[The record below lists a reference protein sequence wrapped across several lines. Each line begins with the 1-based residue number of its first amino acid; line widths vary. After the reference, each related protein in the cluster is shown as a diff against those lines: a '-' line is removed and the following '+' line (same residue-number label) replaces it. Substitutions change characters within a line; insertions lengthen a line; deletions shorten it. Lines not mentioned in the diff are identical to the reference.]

1 MNPLGSTR
9 PPTVHV
15 SGADAGR
22 ILCGASR
29 NNHGLRL
36 VVSQAQVRGK
46 DGAITGD
53 FMILDAG
60 DNKHALALVP
70 LLHRPTD
77 ATEVLGMI
85 RQHSAGCV
93 HVVNTNILV
102 LEPEGTPA
110 LERSAL

>member
-1 MNPLGSTR
+1 V
-9 PPTVHV
+9 TVCR

-22 ILCGASR
+22 VLCGAGR
-29 NNHGLRL
+29 NNQGLRVL
-36 VVSQAQVRGK
+36 IAQAQPRGK
-46 DGAITGD
+46 DGAITGS
-53 FMILDAG
+53 FVILDAG
-60 DNKHALALVP
+60 DNKHALALAP